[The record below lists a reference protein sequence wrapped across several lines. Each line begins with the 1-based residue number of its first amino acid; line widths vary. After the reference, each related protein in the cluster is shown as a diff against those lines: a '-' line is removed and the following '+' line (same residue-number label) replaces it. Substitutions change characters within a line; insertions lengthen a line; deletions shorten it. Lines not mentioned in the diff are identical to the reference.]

1 VLKYFPKVFKFELLP
16 DVDLSDEMEIDCAEV
31 SGLGRSFGAFA
42 TDDLVSTVRQN
53 LMPFESFLR
62 DERLDEGVPLDYT
75 DQPAAIGSTQNSSF
89 DTDAAE
95 MDFPREAELST
106 LYGTDE
112 PFAAYLSGDFGPTAT
127 FPSEAS
133 MSTLTSVSSSL
144 TTTSLT
150 ASTLTEPLRDLDS
163 GYGSQC
169 CTLIADRTS
178 RKRSNDDDHPIALT
192 AVVDEVDAPPR
203 KKPRRRRL
211 NPLNPG
217 LACPFYVRNPG
228 RCKYDSCAG
237 PGFLGINRL
246 KQHLERVHL
255 YHACERC
262 RVPFYGNTAGKEQ
275 LAMHQRN
282 PQPCALLIN
291 LRPEIWGVSYAT
303 FEAMR
308 SKKGAAGKPEEE
320 RWRGVYQL
328 IFPDAEEKEMAMPC
342 ESSGRVAHIL
352 VVFANAGSDVNVES
366 TERRYYDQIGL
377 PAPYQALE
385 NFSRELLHILPIRLN
400 AAVASRSEDTRLT
413 AMWNDFANGQLHD
426 VLRSV
431 LAEMSFSANSL
442 PLVEMSNKEAIGGEE
457 LDDSSC
463 FAVLNLADY

>member
-1 VLKYFPKVFKFELLP
+1 MDDRENLETSNV
-16 DVDLSDEMEIDCAEV
+16 ICAEV

-53 LMPFESFLR
+53 LVLFESFLR
-62 DERLDEGVPLDYT
+62 DEPLDEGVPLDCT
-75 DQPAAIGSTQNSSF
+75 DQSAAIGSTQHSSLDA
-89 DTDAAE
+89 DTAK
-95 MDFPREAELST
+95 MDLPSEAGVST
-106 LYGTDE
+106 FYGTDE
-112 PFAAYLSGDFGPTAT
+112 PFATYLSGDFGPTAT

-133 MSTLTSVSSSL
+133 MSTLTSISSSL

-150 ASTLTEPLRDLDS
+150 ASIFTEPLQDLDS

-169 CTLIADRTS
+169 SRSIADRTS
-178 RKRSNDDDHPIALT
+178 RKRPNDNDNDDRTTLL
-192 AVVDEVDAPPR
+192 AVIDEVDAPPH

-255 YHACERC
+255 YHACEQC
-262 RVPFYGNTAGKEQ
+262 RAPFYGHTTGREQ

-282 PQPCALLIN
+282 PQPCALLTS
-291 LRPEIWGVSYAT
+291 LRPEIWGVSHAT

-308 SKKGAAGKPEEE
+308 SKRGAAGKPEEE
-320 RWRGVYQL
+320 RWRGIYQL
-328 IFPDAEEKEMAMPC
+328 MFPDAEEKEMAMPY
-342 ESSGRVAHIL
+342 ESSGRAAFVI

-366 TERRYYDQIGL
+366 TERNHNDQIGL

-385 NFSRELLHILPIRLN
+385 NFSRELLRILPIRLN

-426 VLRSV
+426 VLRGV
-431 LAEMSFSANSL
+431 IAEMSSSASSL
-442 PLVEMSNKEAIGGEE
+442 PLEEMSNKEASGGEE

-463 FAVLNLADY
+463 FAVLNLADYG

>member
-1 VLKYFPKVFKFELLP
+1 MM
-16 DVDLSDEMEIDCAEV
+16 DERENLETSNVICAEL

-42 TDDLVSTVRQN
+42 TDDLVSTVRKN
-53 LMPFESFLR
+53 LVPFESFLR
-62 DERLDEGVPLDYT
+62 DERLNEGMPLECT
-75 DQPAAIGSTQNSSF
+75 DQPAVIGSTQHSSL
-89 DTDAAE
+89 DTDTAE
-95 MDFPREAELST
+95 TDFPSEAELST
-106 LYGTDE
+106 LYSTDE
-112 PFAAYLSGDFGPTAT
+112 PFATYLSSNFGPTTT
-127 FPSEAS
+127 FPSDAS
-133 MSTLTSVSSSL
+133 MSTPTSVSSSM
-144 TTTSLT
+144 TTTSQT

-169 CTLIADRTS
+169 STSIADRTS
-178 RKRSNDDDHPIALT
+178 HKRRNDDDHPTALT
-192 AVVDEVDAPPR
+192 AVVDEVDAPPH

-217 LACPFYVRNPG
+217 LACPFYVHNPG

-255 YHACERC
+255 YHSCERC

-275 LAMHQRN
+275 LAMHQRH
-282 PQPCALLIN
+282 PQPCALQTN
-291 LRPEIWGVSYAT
+291 LRPETWGVSYAT

-320 RWRGVYQL
+320 RWRGIYQL
-328 IFPDAEEKEMAMPC
+328 IFPDAEEKEMAMPYVSVKGM
-342 ESSGRVAHIL
+342 EGRHK
-352 VVFANAGSDVNVES
+352 
-366 TERRYYDQIGL
+366 DQIRL

-385 NFSRELLHILPIRLN
+385 NFSRELLRILPIRLN
-400 AAVASRSEDTRLT
+400 AAFASRSEDTRLT

-426 VLRSV
+426 VLRGV
-431 LAEMSFSANSL
+431 IAEMSSSASSL
-442 PLVEMSNKEAIGGEE
+442 PLAEMSNKEASGGEE

>member
-1 VLKYFPKVFKFELLP
+1 MDDRENSETSNV
-16 DVDLSDEMEIDCAEV
+16 ICAEV

-42 TDDLVSTVRQN
+42 TDDLVSAVRQN
-53 LMPFESFLR
+53 LVPFESFLR
-62 DERLDEGVPLDYT
+62 DEPLDKGVPLGCT
-75 DQPAAIGSTQNSSF
+75 DQPAAIGSMQHSSI
-89 DTDAAE
+89 DTDTAE
-95 MDFPREAELST
+95 MDFPSETGAST
-106 LYGTDE
+106 LYGIDE
-112 PFAAYLSGDFGPTAT
+112 PFVTYLSGDFGPTAT
-127 FPSEAS
+127 FSSEAS
-133 MSTLTSVSSSL
+133 MSTLTSISSSL

-150 ASTLTEPLRDLDS
+150 ASTLTEPLQDLDS

-169 CTLIADRTS
+169 SRSIADRTS
-178 RKRSNDDDHPIALT
+178 RKRPNDNDNDDRTTLLT
-192 AVVDEVDAPPR
+192 VIDEVDAPPH

-246 KQHLERVHL
+246 KQHLDRVHL

-282 PQPCALLIN
+282 PQPCALLTN
-291 LRPEIWGVSYAT
+291 LRPEIWGVSHAT
-303 FEAMR
+303 FEAIR

-320 RWRGVYQL
+320 RWRGIYQL
-328 IFPDAEEKEMAMPC
+328 IFPDAEEKEMAMPY
-342 ESSGRVAHIL
+342 
-352 VVFANAGSDVNVES
+352 VNVES
-366 TERRYYDQIGL
+366 TEGRHKDQIPL

-385 NFSRELLHILPIRLN
+385 NFSRELLRILPIRLN
-400 AAVASRSEDTRLT
+400 AAVASRSEDKRLI

-426 VLRSV
+426 VLRGV
-431 LAEMSFSANSL
+431 LAEMSFSANPL
-442 PLVEMSNKEAIGGEE
+442 PLVEMSNKEAFGGEE
-457 LDDSSC
+457 LEDSSC